1 MQPEIFSLARRTS
14 ELLIQK
20 QLPSG
25 WQKASSPSTCGAMSK
40 HVAEGEVC
48 MRGGSQHAPALCSAW
63 ALPSPVPTA
72 PDRQRRAVATTA
84 CSLPVPWAYW
94 EGSNVSELEE
104 DSAQFAA
111 TQINSTHYV
120 PPPCRDPSAP
130 QHVPVWQT
138 GWDTSASNIL
148 AVPPALGSTVS
159 ITACTPPAARHILS
173 WAAKSFPDWPF

>member
-48 MRGGSQHAPALCSAW
+48 MRGGSQHAPALCRAW

-72 PDRQRRAVATTA
+72 PGRQRRAVATTA
-84 CSLPVPWAYW
+84 CFPSSAMGILGRLKCIRVRRGQCTVCCYSDQLYPLCATSLQ
-94 EGSNVSELEE
+94 GSLCPTACPSVANRMGHKC
-104 DSAQFAA
+104 Q
-111 TQINSTHYV
+111 QY
-120 PPPCRDPSAP
+120 PCCPPCPGEHCLHYSLHSSSSQA
-130 QHVPVWQT
+130 HTV
-138 GWDTSASNIL
+138 
-148 AVPPALGSTVS
+148 LG
-159 ITACTPPAARHILS
+159 C
-173 WAAKSFPDWPF
+173 